1 MERMSRL
8 FAALRVVL
16 VAMSLCL
23 LGVAQRAEARS
34 DPATTSCQPAHIDGF
49 DDPAPSPAVT
59 EERDEDPRG
68 GGEDD
73 LAHGT
78 RAPIAFLPVAGPG
91 AHLIRGPPPG
101 PRGVTWR
108 PRSSRGPPA
117 QV

>member
-1 MERMSRL
+1 MDWMSRL

-23 LGVAQRAEARS
+23 LGVASRAEARPES
-34 DPATTSCQPAHIDGF
+34 TTTDCQPDHADGF
-49 DDPAPSPAVT
+49 DYPAPSPVVA

-68 GGEDD
+68 GAEDD

-78 RAPIAFLPVAGPG
+78 RAAVAWSPVAASTCHP
-91 AHLIRGPPPG
+91 IRGPPADL
-101 PRGVTWR
+101 RDVTWR